1 MFVTAVGVSHKK
13 TPVEVRERLALNSG
27 RLPSL
32 YERLKA
38 TGKIAGCVIIST
50 CNRTEIYA
58 SSMDADAALS
68 EIWDLLAEESGIDS
82 EQLQDYLYN
91 LTCQDAIAHLFRV
104 AAGLD
109 SMILGEQEILGQ
121 VARAYQVACENGAS
135 NCVMNVLFQ
144 KALKVGKQ
152 VRTET
157 RISNGASSVGSAAVE
172 MAKQTFGDIQNSAV
186 MLIGAG
192 EMGRLVARNLANN
205 SASEVMVCN
214 RSYDRAQELASEF
227 DGSAVPFNDLFE
239 YMPRADI
246 VVSCTSAPG
255 YIISKERLAPVME
268 MRRGKPVFLI
278 DLAVPR
284 DIEPGLD
291 QMECVHSYNIDSL
304 QNIVDESLDEREQ
317 EAMKAEAIIEG
328 AIDNFSKWINSRHVV
343 PVIKALCK
351 KGEEIKDSE
360 LEKALRKLGD
370 VTEREEK
377 ILRAMVH
384 SVVNRMSQTAIVQL
398 KKHSQTDQ
406 GPLYAQ
412 VMRNLF
418 DLPVQLDDES
428 KMLSDL

>member
-13 TPVEVRERLALNSG
+13 TPVEVRERLAINSDS
-27 RLPSL
+27 LPSL

-38 TGKIAGCVIIST
+38 AGKIAGCVIIST
-50 CNRTEIYA
+50 CNRTEVYT
-58 SSMDADAALS
+58 SSMDADVALS
-68 EIWDLLAEESGIDS
+68 EIWGLLSEESGIDS
-82 EQLQDYLYN
+82 GQLQDYLYN
-91 LTCQDAIAHLFRV
+91 LTCQEAIAHLFRV
-104 AAGLD
+104 TAGLD

-121 VARAYQVACENGAS
+121 VARAYQTGCEYGAS

-205 SASEVMVCN
+205 CASEVMVCN
-214 RSYDRAQELASEF
+214 RSHERAQELASEF
-227 DGSAVPFNDLFE
+227 DGSAVPFDDLFE

-246 VVSCTSAPG
+246 VVSCTAAPD

-284 DIEPGLD
+284 DIEPGVD
-291 QMECVHSYNIDSL
+291 QLECVHSYNIDSL
-304 QNIVDESLDEREQ
+304 QSIVNESLGDREQ
-317 EAMKAEAIIEG
+317 EAMKAEAIIEM
-328 AIDNFSKWINSRHVV
+328 AIDNFSRWINSRHAV
-343 PVIKALCK
+343 PVIKALRE

-360 LEKALRKLGD
+360 LEKAFRKLGD

-377 ILRAMVH
+377 ILQAMVH

-412 VMRNLF
+412 VMRSLF
-418 DLPVQLDDES
+418 DLPLQLDDED
-428 KMLSDL
+428 KMLSEL